1 MRDYRSVLILLSL
14 GLLAFGSAQETSPEE
29 EEITDL
35 FVRVVESWGQRPRV
49 LITSKSFADDL
60 HLVDP
65 RGRTLKGVDKIRQ
78 AYEQLLRQG
87 LVQGSE
93 LIVDLEETRF
103 QQEGAAS
110 VDGAWEVSWPY
121 SQGRIPKLRGR
132 FSVDLR
138 RDAQTWKF
146 QAARVTRSR

>member
-35 FVRVVESWGQRPRV
+35 SVRVVESWGQRPTA
-49 LITSKSFADDL
+49 LITSRSFADDL

-87 LVQGSE
+87 LVAYSGETGHPFRGKWPPGRSE
-93 LIVDLEETRF
+93 ATLGI
-103 QQEGAAS
+103 S
-110 VDGAWEVSWPY
+110 
-121 SQGRIPKLRGR
+121 
-132 FSVDLR
+132 
-138 RDAQTWKF
+138 
-146 QAARVTRSR
+146 